1 MSKAV
6 FTAEQL
12 ETLLSR
18 VLATAIDKFDACLDK
33 MMDKFESRL
42 AKVYDELSTANRR
55 IDKLEQS
62 LKQQVYD
69 RDYPALSLS
78 TVVGAASTSW
88 SNQTKDMM
96 SVQAPTQKQPVKP
109 PVVTRI
115 GKRPAN
121 NSLKVIKPP
130 LTCFVGRL
138 DPDTT
143 AEDLKQYLSDVG
155 IKDAD
160 CWKLQAKD
168 GRVFK
173 TAAFRVSCR
182 EEFRD
187 LFHNEDNWPEGAE
200 LRDWVFRKPSGQ
212 PSPADQPTTA

>member
-1 MSKAV
+1 MSKAI
-6 FTAEQL
+6 FSAEQL

-33 MMDKFESRL
+33 MMDKFEARL
-42 AKVYDELSTANRR
+42 ANVYDELSMANRR
-55 IDKLEQS
+55 IDKLEQA
-62 LKQQVYD
+62 LKQQGYD
-69 RDYPALSLS
+69 RDYPAISVS
-78 TVVGAASTSW
+78 TAVGASAKPI
-88 SNQTKDMM
+88 QTPAEM
-96 SVQAPTQKQPVKP
+96 QQVKP
-109 PVVTRI
+109 PVTRI

-121 NSLKVIKPP
+121 DALKVIKPP

-138 DPDTT
+138 DPKTT
-143 AEDLKQYLSDVG
+143 AEDLKQYLNDVG

-160 CWKLQAKD
+160 CWKLTAKD

-187 LFHNEDNWPEGAE
+187 LFHNEDSWPEGAE
-200 LRDWVFRKPSGQ
+200 LRDWVFRQRTS
-212 PSPADQPTTA
+212 AT